1 MNATKIFL
9 ILASAMLLGG
19 CNLNF
24 LTAKRVDTLTDSP
37 DVTMVGQLAKLG
49 DGYVLTRDD
58 GSSVDID
65 SKEVDLSRYEATA
78 VVVIGQ
84 YSGSTLFVSK
94 IRSR

>member
-1 MNATKIFL
+1 MKVIKVFL
-9 ILASAMLLGG
+9 VLLFAVLLGG

-49 DGYVLTRDD
+49 DVYVLTRDD